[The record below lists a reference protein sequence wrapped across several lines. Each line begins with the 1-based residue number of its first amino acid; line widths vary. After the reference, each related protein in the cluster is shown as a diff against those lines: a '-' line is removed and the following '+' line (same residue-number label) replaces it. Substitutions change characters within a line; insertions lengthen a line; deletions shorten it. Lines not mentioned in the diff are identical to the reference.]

1 MPNFEQLISVD
12 DLTALLGSDDV
23 RVVDCRFSLLES
35 SKGHADYAAGHIP
48 SAVYAHLD
56 DDLAAPETS
65 ASGRHPLPS
74 ADDFV
79 ATLRRW
85 GISNDTQVVV
95 YDDASGGLAA
105 RLWWMLRWL
114 GHSRVALLDGG
125 FAAWREAD
133 GPISVDTPE
142 PAPGS
147 FVGQPDDGMT
157 IDVRELEQRLAA
169 DGSFLLVD
177 ARDAARFR
185 GEVEPIDNVAG
196 HVPGSRNLPF
206 SDYLDGAGRWLAAD
220 ALATAWEPLPV
231 SDRAREWAVM
241 CGSGVTA
248 CHLALS
254 AAVLGLPEPRLF
266 AGSWSEW
273 IRDPGRSVATGPDE
287 DAAP

>member
-1 MPNFEQLISVD
+1 MPSFEQLISVA
-12 DLTALLGSDDV
+12 DLAALLEMDGA
-23 RVVDCRFSLLES
+23 RVVDCRFSLLEPDQ
-35 SKGHADYAAGHIP
+35 GRVDYATGHVP
-48 SAVYAHLD
+48 GAVYAHLD
-56 DDLAAPETS
+56 DDLAAPVSS

-133 GPISVDTPE
+133 MPISADVPD

-147 FVGQPDDGMT
+147 FAGEADDGMT
-157 IDVRELEQRLAA
+157 IEVGELEQRLAA

-185 GEVEPIDNVAG
+185 GEVEPIDTVAG

-206 SDYLDGAGRWLAAD
+206 SDNLDSTGRLLTAEALAAG
-220 ALATAWEPLPV
+220 WERLPAGGV
-231 SDRAREWAVM
+231 REWAVM

-254 AAVLGLPEPRLF
+254 AVVAGLPEPRLY

-273 IRDPGRSVATGPDE
+273 IRDPTRPVATGPE
-287 DAAP
+287 GESEL